1 MFASLP
7 ARWLALF
14 PAVGALSAIAQ
25 PTSPPAEST
34 ATHPVVSYQSALEG
48 YRPFADEKPI
58 PWKAANDTVHRRGGW
73 RAYAKEAEN
82 SGAGDGPA
90 IPKPTTPAKE
100 RP

>member
-7 ARWLALF
+7 ARWLALA

-25 PTSPPAEST
+25 PTPPPAEPR
-34 ATHPVVSYQSALEG
+34 ARPPVVAYPSALEG

-73 RAYAKEAEN
+73 RAYAKEAAN
-82 SGAGDGPA
+82 GPAGDGPA
-90 IPKPTTPAKE
+90 TAAPPGKE